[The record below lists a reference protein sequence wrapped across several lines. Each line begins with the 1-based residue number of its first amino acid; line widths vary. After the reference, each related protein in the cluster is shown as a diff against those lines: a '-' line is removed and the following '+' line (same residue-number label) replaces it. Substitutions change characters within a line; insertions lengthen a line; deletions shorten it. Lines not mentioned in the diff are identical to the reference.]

1 MIYFLAHWDWIL
13 ERSRADIVESMKNDY
28 ETISI
33 CPLEENE
40 KNIKEIYYD
49 SINWD
54 LDRTKTLDFVGLR
67 NLRKILIKLE
77 KGSIIHIFTLK
88 TLFLYLISSIFLTKD
103 LKIVASVTGLGYL
116 FAGTKLGSLLK
127 FLIRPFIIFKIN
139 KAVDFLIFQNK
150 ENLNEFL
157 SYSKFIGKVKIIEGS
172 GLKTEKIIK
181 KENFNKVPNI
191 IFVGRLLYEK
201 GIREFLEL
209 VKLIKN
215 NHKANFFVAGKPD
228 FGNKSSINK
237 NEFDALCNNDNVTY
251 LGEINV
257 YSELYKYD
265 ILIQPSYHEG
275 FSRVLLEGIYT
286 GLWCMS
292 NDLPGTRKIID
303 ETSCGKLITNNNL
316 NEYLDGVDN
325 YFEDFDKQNLQK
337 ARIIIEKNYSTTSIL
352 NQMKDVYNELR

>member
-13 ERSRADIVESMKNDY
+13 ERSRADIVDSMKNDY

-40 KNIKEIYYD
+40 KNIKKIYYD

-54 LDRTKTLDFVGLR
+54 LDRTKTLDLIGIL

-88 TLFLYLISSIFLTKD
+88 SLFLYLISSIFLTKD

-116 FAGTKLGSLLK
+116 FAGTKLGKLLK
-127 FLIRPFIIFKIN
+127 LIIRPFIIFRIN
-139 KAVDFLIFQNK
+139 NAVDFLIFQNK
-150 ENLNEFL
+150 ENSNEFL
-157 SYSKFIGKVKIIEGS
+157 SYSKFIGKVKLIEGS
-172 GLKTEKIIK
+172 GLNTEKIIK
-181 KENFNKVPNI
+181 KEIFNKVPNI

-201 GIREFLEL
+201 GIKEFLEL
-209 VKLIKN
+209 IKLIKN
-215 NHKANFFVAGKPD
+215 DYRANFFIAGKPD

-237 NEFDALCNNDNVTY
+237 NEFDTLCNNINLTY
-251 LGEINV
+251 LGEIDV
-257 YSELYKYD
+257 YSELHKYD

-286 GLWCMS
+286 GLWCLS
-292 NDLPGTRKIID
+292 NDLPGTKKIIN
-303 ETSCGKLITNNNL
+303 ETNCGKLITNNNF
-316 NEYLDGVDN
+316 NEYLDGIKN
-325 YFEDFDKQNLQK
+325 YFEDFDKQDFHN
-337 ARIIIEKNYSTTSIL
+337 ARIIIDKKYATASIL
-352 NQMKDVYNELR
+352 NQMKDIYNELE

>member
-13 ERSRADIVESMKNDY
+13 ERSRADIVDSMKNDY

-40 KNIKEIYYD
+40 KNIKKIYYD

-54 LDRTKTLDFVGLR
+54 LDRTKTLDLIGIL

-88 TLFLYLISSIFLTKD
+88 SLFLYLISSIFLTKD

-116 FAGTKLGSLLK
+116 FAGSKLSNLLK
-127 FLIRPFIIFKIN
+127 LIIRPFIIFRIN
-139 KAVDFLIFQNK
+139 NAVDFLIFQNK
-150 ENLNEFL
+150 ENSNEFL
-157 SYSKFIGKVKIIEGS
+157 SYSKFIGKVKLIEGS
-172 GLKTEKIIK
+172 GLNTEKIIK
-181 KENFNKVPNI
+181 KEIFNKVPNI

-209 VKLIKN
+209 IKLIKN
-215 NHKANFFVAGKPD
+215 DYRANFFVAGKPD
-228 FGNKSSINK
+228 FGNKSSINR
-237 NEFDALCNNDNVTY
+237 NEFDNLCNNNNLTY
-251 LGEINV
+251 LGEIDV
-257 YSELYKYD
+257 YSELHKFD

-292 NDLPGTRKIID
+292 NSLPGTKKIID
-303 ETSCGKLITNNNL
+303 ETNCGKLISNNNFD
-316 NEYLDGVDN
+316 EYLDGVKN
-325 YFEDFDKQNLQK
+325 YFEDFDKQNFNK
-337 ARIIIEKNYSTTSIL
+337 ARSIIEKKYSTASVL
-352 NQMKDVYNELR
+352 NQMKGIYNELS